1 MRKTGDGIDEGA
13 KRERTIWERL
23 NWEILVGASSGKK
36 KIKSMTVYSKW

>member
-1 MRKTGDGIDEGA
+1 MRKTGDGFDEGA

-36 KIKSMTVYSKW
+36 NKKHHSIL